1 MYELYSSYI
10 IILPNLKIEMQ
21 SNNPLK
27 NSEILFHNTE
37 NQLYHTKQSPDEK
50 FGILRLKMAPAPIME
65 SECNSREQKIAMIFT
80 IDTSSSMTDYCSDN
94 RRKLDHAVQTL
105 IGIMRY
111 LADDTK
117 CPHNT
122 EVNVAIL
129 SFSSEVKH
137 ILDFTPITQEN
148 LQHIIDLIYKI
159 YAQDSTNI
167 EVALK
172 EANRMLIEYS
182 NDHPDT
188 VLYHIQLTDGE
199 VTDGEK
205 DHSKLAQMVNPTYTN
220 IFVGFGKYHDDY
232 LLCRLSENPRNDY
245 RFIDKLEFSSIV
257 YGEILYNIL
266 YHCYDTIDIDVHDA
280 EIYNWRTN
288 QWSRTLRVHNLPYDC
303 ERVFHL
309 RTDANTVVYNI
320 EAKLTTKTKETEE
333 TETVCCYPELLDM
346 ENETMEVRDLTNYS
360 FRQKTQELLYEVR
373 EFVQKQKE
381 AEEEAERSCRN
392 STSSDYLSG
401 GFEPQPLTQLDIFD
415 QPQIKYSNDTKRE
428 LYDKCSE
435 FMRTMKEYMIT
446 TNLTEDRFMR
456 LLQDDIYIVL
466 KTLYRRNAHLWC
478 ATRHN
483 SLGREHSYQPSH
495 GIDVF
500 EGSLLDTDIDMD
512 MNCTITTPR
521 PKMKRNR
528 PRVFYTT
535 QDPPIYT
542 FPLFEHPLDT
552 PDITGDIGNHEMS
565 QNFDTTMMSPTMA
578 RTVNAISES
587 AVTTNL

>member
-1 MYELYSSYI
+1 
-10 IILPNLKIEMQ
+10 MQ
-21 SNNPLK
+21 SINPLK

-37 NQLYHTKQSPDEK
+37 NQLYHTKQTLDEK
-50 FGILRLKMAPAPIME
+50 FGILRIKIPPILE
-65 SECNSREQKIAMIFT
+65 NTDEVQKIAMIFT
-80 IDTSSSMTDYCSDN
+80 IDTSASMTDYCSDN

-105 IGIMRY
+105 VGIMRY
-111 LADDTK
+111 LADNTK
-117 CPHNT
+117 RPPNT
-122 EVNVAIL
+122 EVTVAIL

-137 ILDFTPITQEN
+137 VVDFTPISEEN

-172 EANRMLIEYS
+172 EANRMLMEFS
-182 NDHPDT
+182 VNNPDS

-205 DHSKLAQMVNPTYTN
+205 DHSKLAQIVNPTYTN

-266 YHCYDTIDIDVHDA
+266 YHCYDMIDIEMHDA

-288 QWSRTLRVHNLPYDC
+288 QWTRILRVHNLPYDC

-309 RTDANTVVYNI
+309 RTSADTVVYNI
-320 EAKLTTKTKETEE
+320 EAKLTTKTKAKWEE
-333 TETVCCYPELLDM
+333 TEVVYCYPELLDM
-346 ENETMEVRDLTNYS
+346 ENATMEARDLTNYS
-360 FRQKTQELLYEVR
+360 FRQRTQELLYEVR
-373 EFVQKQKE
+373 EFVKKQKE
-381 AEEEAERSCRN
+381 AEDEAERSRRN
-392 STSSDYLSG
+392 STDYDYLSG
-401 GFEPQPLTQLDIFD
+401 GLEPQPLSQLDISD
-415 QPQIKYSNDTKRE
+415 HTPAQDPNSPKRE
-428 LYDKCSE
+428 LYEKCRE
-435 FMRTMKEYMIT
+435 FMRTIKEYMT
-446 TNLTEDRFMR
+446 NKNLTEDRFMH

-495 GIDVF
+495 GIDLF
-500 EGSLLDTDIDMD
+500 EGSLLDVDIDIDM
-512 MNCTITTPR
+512 NSTFTRPR

-552 PDITGDIGNHEMS
+552 PDITGDVGNYEMS

-578 RTVNAISES
+578 KTVTAISES
-587 AVTTNL
+587 TATTHL